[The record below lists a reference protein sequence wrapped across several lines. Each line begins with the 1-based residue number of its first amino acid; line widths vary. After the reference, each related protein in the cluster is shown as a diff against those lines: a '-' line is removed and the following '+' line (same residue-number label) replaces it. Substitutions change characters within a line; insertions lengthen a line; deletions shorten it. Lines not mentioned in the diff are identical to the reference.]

1 MKKFTLIIA
10 VIVMLLQVSGIHA
23 QNTMGKGDDYSRIAI
38 APIISEKQADLPQGA
53 ADVLLGKMRQI
64 ISLNG
69 LSAMDDAPL
78 FILYPELMVIS
89 NEVAPTTPPMY
100 TYVMEVVFN
109 LADRFTG
116 NVYASTTETLKGAG
130 KTETAAYNAAFKQI
144 NVRGGKY
151 KVMLDKGKEAI
162 IEYYNTY
169 CDLVISRARSL
180 AAQNKYKEAL
190 ALLNSVPPVSRE
202 CFDEANAVAAGIGE
216 NMPDQGVQIFVADEP
231 EGEEPVYTST
241 QNIDLG
247 GNIFLRYKYGKNIGE
262 KTFLYFELINKNEND
277 YLFKISRIYEA
288 MLINEKGN
296 EVNINLMKIG
306 SKEHGSYITV
316 TLIPDIN
323 TEMVCEFPKVKEVKF
338 IRFFINNNYFKFKNL
353 PLTN

>member
-10 VIVMLLQVSGIHA
+10 VIVILLQVPGIHA

-38 APIISEKQADLPQGA
+38 APIISEKQADLPRGA
-53 ADVLLGKMRQI
+53 ADVLVGKMRQI

-89 NEVAPTTPPMY
+89 SEVAPTTPPMY

-116 NVYASTTETLKGAG
+116 NVYASTTETLKGVG

-144 NVRGGKY
+144 NVRSGKY
-151 KVMLDKGKEAI
+151 KVMLEKGKEAI

-169 CDLVISRARSL
+169 CDLVISRARSF

-216 NMPDQGVQIFVADEP
+216 NMPDQDVQISDVDEP

-241 QNIDLG
+241 QTIDLG

-277 YLFKISRIYEA
+277 YLFKINRIYEA

-306 SKEHGSYITV
+306 SKEHGSSITV